1 MKLEEATKEDLI
13 YWIVSNG
20 LEPDE
25 EDFTETIKQYREAIY
40 NEKMAELK
48 QAYIMT
54 IDTMNDIINKNKNQL
69 PMEEIFV
76 WQSNLNFLKNKM
88 EMAKIKLK
96 DFENLINGQKNKFE
110 LVE

>member
-13 YWIVSNG
+13 YWIVSNDIV
-20 LEPDE
+20 PDE
-25 EDFTETIKQYREAIY
+25 EYFTETIKQYRREIY
-40 NEKMAELK
+40 NKQMAELK

-54 IDTMNDIINKNKNQL
+54 MDTMNDIINKNKNQL

-96 DFENLINGQKNKFE
+96 DFENLINGQENKFE

>member
-25 EDFTETIKQYREAIY
+25 EDFTEAIKQYREAIY
-40 NEKMAELK
+40 NEKMARLK
-48 QAYIMT
+48 QAYNMAK
-54 IDTMNDIINKNKNQL
+54 DIIDKHNLTDKEL
-69 PMEEIFV
+69 LY
-76 WQSNLNFLKNKM
+76 WQDYLHLLKNRM
-88 EMAKIKLK
+88 EIA
-96 DFENLINGQKNKFE
+96 ENEFKEFKEVLNRQENNFE

>member
-25 EDFTETIKQYREAIY
+25 EDFTEAIKQYREAIY

-48 QAYIMT
+48 QAYNMAK
-54 IDTMNDIINKNKNQL
+54 DIIDKHNLTDKEL
-69 PMEEIFV
+69 LS
-76 WQSNLNFLKNKM
+76 WQGYLHLLKNRM
-88 EMAKIKLK
+88 EIAEIEFKEFK
-96 DFENLINGQKNKFE
+96 
-110 LVE
+110 